1 MVFTMMEK
9 LYKFFYR
16 QDDENDTDVEYTQK
30 EKNYFWMGVNFGAF
44 VGIFIINIVLW
55 GMIALYPHMG
65 F

>member
-1 MVFTMMEK
+1 MMEK

-16 QDDENDTDVEYTQK
+16 LDDENDTDVEYTQK

-44 VGIFIINIVLW
+44 AGIFIVNVVLW